1 MAGQSRDNALD
12 HVVVV
17 VFENRSLDNVLGR
30 LYGPGDGK
38 TFDGVTGKDLT
49 NPIPD
54 WAEHGADRKVVP
66 YTVATDMDSPNP
78 DSGEE
83 YPHTN
88 TQLFNILSE
97 QNRFKL
103 GEEITAPYNAPEPG
117 QVPTMDGYVTDYIS
131 CFTAEVG
138 RQPTYEEYSQIMTGF
153 TPEQIPVLSG
163 LARGFGVF
171 DHWFCEVPS
180 QTLPN
185 RSFWT
190 AATSSGFAVNSPVS
204 NFVQTNTAE
213 TIFNRLDDHGKTWK
227 VYVAEPMRFSGTG
240 LVHFSRLKDRFAT
253 HFVPF
258 AQFEADAAN
267 GDLPDFSFIEP
278 SLGVGHN
285 DYHPACGRALGHGI
299 AIRGIDPPSSILGGE
314 ALLSR
319 IYHAYKSMQSPTG
332 SNVWNTA
339 LLIGWDEPGGTY
351 DHVPPPSVPPPDPSA
366 PAGQHG
372 FTFDRSGYRVPAI
385 IVSPWVAEGEVF
397 NAEHRHTS
405 LIATLREQWGLG
417 DPFTARDAAARTFT
431 HAFTLDTPRDPAN
444 LGRPRTAAGAPV
456 HRGCGSPGHDG
467 IPAGQDPVPGGTGI
481 RRAAQHRDRGPAQR
495 PQRRRAPRTTAERV
509 PELPCH
515 HLPPAGSSR
524 SGFRRRNL
532 TWRPAGAVFPEAART
547 APQFR
552 GFRSTII
559 HGHHVSWQVI
569 GLGNALPGRGP
580 VLPMFRPGRRGR
592 LGLRPRTADRG
603 IARPDPARPS
613 PC

>member
-1 MAGQSRDNALD
+1 
-12 HVVVV
+12 
-17 VFENRSLDNVLGR
+17 
-30 LYGPGDGK
+30 
-38 TFDGVTGKDLT
+38 
-49 NPIPD
+49 
-54 WAEHGADRKVVP
+54 
-66 YTVATDMDSPNP
+66 
-78 DSGEE
+78 
-83 YPHTN
+83 
-88 TQLFNILSE
+88 
-97 QNRFKL
+97 
-103 GEEITAPYNAPEPG
+103 
-117 QVPTMDGYVTDYIS
+117 
-131 CFTAEVG
+131 
-138 RQPTYEEYSQIMTGF
+138 
-153 TPEQIPVLSG
+153 
-163 LARGFGVF
+163 VF

-204 NFVQTNTAE
+204 NFVQKNTAE
-213 TIFNRLDDHGKTWK
+213 TIFNQLDDHGKTWK

-267 GDLPDFSFIEP
+267 GDLPDFSFVEP

-319 IYHAYKSMQSPTG
+319 IYHAYQAMQSPTG
-332 SNVWNTA
+332 PNVWNTA

-431 HAFTLDTPRDPAN
+431 HAFTLDTPRDPQ
-444 LGRPRTAAGAPV
+444 TW
-456 HRGCGSPGHDG
+456 
-467 IPAGQDPVPGGTGI
+467 PVPE
-481 RRAAQHRDRGPAQR
+481 PR
-495 PQRRRAPRTTAERV
+495 PVPQFIEDAVALGTTASPLGKTLFQGVRAYAEQHNIEIEGLPKDPNDDV
-509 PELPCH
+509 PPEQLLNVFRNFLATIFP
-515 HLPPAGSSR
+515 LLAPAAPGSGPQS
-524 SGFRRRNL
+524 S
-532 TWRPAGAVFPEAART
+532 TDT
-547 APQFR
+547 A
-552 GFRSTII
+552 
-559 HGHHVSWQVI
+559 
-569 GLGNALPGRGP
+569 
-580 VLPMFRPGRRGR
+580 
-592 LGLRPRTADRG
+592 
-603 IARPDPARPS
+603 
-613 PC
+613 